1 MNLGDYIEV
10 YGDIDNTLKADGFD
24 DCIVGVDT
32 KSRLIYNADKIV
44 DNLAKDMTREEALE
58 FFYYNID
65 GASMGEYTPVFMFG
79 MGELDIKKENV
90 CTCDVYGY
98 MNCNVCNEIETKK
111 ECPHENIEYQPEEKD
126 TNAAEYMYCEDCG
139 EELPLP
145 DNPEIN

>member
-32 KSRLIYNADKIV
+32 KSRLVYNADKIV

-65 GASMGEYTPVFMFG
+65 GACVGEFTPVFMFG
-79 MGELDIKKENV
+79 MGELDIKIKD
-90 CTCDVYGY
+90 CL
-98 MNCNVCNEIETKK
+98 
-111 ECPHENIEYQPEEKD
+111 HENIEYQPEEKE
-126 TNAAEYMYCEDCG
+126 NNVGEYMYCEDCG

>member
-10 YGDIDNTLKADGFD
+10 YGDIDNTLKADGYD

-44 DNLAKDMTREEALE
+44 DRLTEEMTREEALE

-65 GASMGEYTPVFMFG
+65 GAYMGEYTPVFMFG
-79 MGELDIKKENV
+79 MGELDIKIK
-90 CTCDVYGY
+90 D
-98 MNCNVCNEIETKK
+98 
-111 ECPHENIEYQPEEKD
+111 CPHENIEYQPEEKD

>member
-58 FFYYNID
+58 YFYYNID
-65 GASMGEYTPVFMFG
+65 GAYVGEYTPVFMFG
-79 MGELDIKKENV
+79 MGELDIKIKD
-90 CTCDVYGY
+90 CL
-98 MNCNVCNEIETKK
+98 
-111 ECPHENIEYQPEEKD
+111 HENIEYQPEEKD

-145 DNPEIN
+145 DYHEIN

>member
-10 YGDIDNTLKADGFD
+10 YGDIENTLKADGYD

-44 DNLAKDMTREEALE
+44 DRLTEEMTREEALE
-58 FFYYNID
+58 FFYYNIE
-65 GASMGEYTPVFMFG
+65 GAYVGEYTPIYAFG
-79 MGELDIKKENV
+79 MGELDIKIKD
-90 CTCDVYGY
+90 CL
-98 MNCNVCNEIETKK
+98 
-111 ECPHENIEYQPEEKD
+111 HENIEYQPEEKD

>member
-10 YGDIDNTLKADGFD
+10 YGDIDNTLKADGYD

-44 DNLAKDMTREEALE
+44 DRLTEEMTREEALE
-58 FFYYNID
+58 FFYYNIE
-65 GASMGEYTPVFMFG
+65 GAYVGEYTPIYAFG
-79 MGELDIKKENV
+79 MGELDIKIKD
-90 CTCDVYGY
+90 CL
-98 MNCNVCNEIETKK
+98 
-111 ECPHENIEYQPEEKD
+111 HENIEYQPEEKD

>member
-1 MNLGDYIEV
+1 MNLSDYIEV

-32 KSRLIYNADKIV
+32 KSRIIYNADKIV
-44 DNLAKDMTREEALE
+44 DRLTEDMEREEALE

-65 GASMGEYTPVFMFG
+65 GAYVGEYTPVFMFG
-79 MGELDIKKENV
+79 MGELDIKIK
-90 CTCDVYGY
+90 D
-98 MNCNVCNEIETKK
+98 
-111 ECPHENIEYQPEEKD
+111 CPHENIEYQPEEKD

>member
-10 YGDIDNTLKADGFD
+10 YGDIENTLKADGYD

-44 DNLAKDMTREEALE
+44 DRLTEEMTREEALE
-58 FFYYNID
+58 FFYYNIE
-65 GASMGEYTPVFMFG
+65 GAYVGEYTPIYAFG
-79 MGELDIKKENV
+79 MGELDIKIK
-90 CTCDVYGY
+90 D
-98 MNCNVCNEIETKK
+98 
-111 ECPHENIEYQPEEKD
+111 CPHENIEYQPEEKD

>member
-10 YGDIDNTLKADGFD
+10 YGDIDNTLKADGYD

-44 DNLAKDMTREEALE
+44 DRLTEEMTREEALE
-58 FFYYNID
+58 FFYYNIE
-65 GASMGEYTPVFMFG
+65 GAYVGEYTPIYAFG
-79 MGELDIKKENV
+79 MGELDIQIKD
-90 CTCDVYGY
+90 CL
-98 MNCNVCNEIETKK
+98 
-111 ECPHENIEYQPEEKD
+111 HENIEYQPEEKEN
-126 TNAAEYMYCEDCG
+126 NAAEGMYCADCG

>member
-65 GASMGEYTPVFMFG
+65 GAYMGEYTPVFMFG
-79 MGELDIKKENV
+79 MGELDIKIK
-90 CTCDVYGY
+90 D
-98 MNCNVCNEIETKK
+98 
-111 ECPHENIEYQPEEKD
+111 CPHENIEYQPEEKD